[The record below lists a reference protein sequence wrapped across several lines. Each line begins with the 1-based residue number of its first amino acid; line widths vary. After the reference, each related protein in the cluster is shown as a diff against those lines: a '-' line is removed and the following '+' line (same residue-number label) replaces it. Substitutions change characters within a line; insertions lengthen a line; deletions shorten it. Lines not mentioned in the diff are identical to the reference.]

1 MSQSAEQ
8 NSRNAKFDNRRKK
21 DLRAVRRFVA
31 LAVLL
36 FSSIYVLFVYVIGLV
51 VAPNGDMFPR
61 IDQGD
66 MLLFYRL
73 PETLHEHDVIVFTKN
88 DTNYIGRIAACPGD
102 ICEVTLEEQVRVNGN
117 RILEN
122 DVFYATP
129 IYEGYVEYP
138 VVLGDDEYFVL
149 GDKREGAEDSRYFGP
164 VRRSEIH
171 GIVITV
177 IRRNHI

>member
-8 NSRNAKFDNRRKK
+8 NNRDAKLENRRKK
-21 DLRAVRRFVA
+21 DIRAVRRFVA

-36 FSSIYVLFVYVIGLV
+36 FSSIYVLFVFVIGLV

-102 ICEVTLEEQVRVNGN
+102 ICEVTLEEQVRINGN

-122 DVFYATP
+122 DIFYATP

-164 VRRSEIH
+164 VRLSEIH